1 MNRKIIVVT
10 GLIAGIAAIALLA
23 LPIQAYVNGTGDMLR
38 IQEQD
43 RLRTCDPDCDSYALQ
58 TQTQERLRTQDCNC
72 TCDGAQTQHR
82 YRQRT
87 NGYETC
93 NCTMNS
99 EQYRY
104 TCRNQNREGTGK
116 P

>member
-1 MNRKIIVVT
+1 MNRKMIVAT

-23 LPIQAYVNGTGDMLR
+23 LPIQAYVNGTGDLLR
-38 IQEQD
+38 IQEQH
-43 RLRTCDPDCDSYALQ
+43 RLRTCDSDCDSCALQ
-58 TQTQERLRTQDCNC
+58 TQIQERLK
-72 TCDGAQTQHR
+72 
-82 YRQRT
+82 QRT

-104 TCRNQNREGTGK
+104 TCKYQNREGTGK